1 MNCWALK
8 VETAIVALR
17 SLDGLLGPPGVADIA
32 DGVQDALFDAPV
44 RTSATIVRPAAE
56 SG

>member
-1 MNCWALK
+1 MGISNDL
-8 VETAIVALR
+8 EPGRML
-17 SLDGLLGPPGVADIA
+17 LGGLLGPSGVAELA

-44 RTSATIVRPAAE
+44 RTSATIVRPTAE